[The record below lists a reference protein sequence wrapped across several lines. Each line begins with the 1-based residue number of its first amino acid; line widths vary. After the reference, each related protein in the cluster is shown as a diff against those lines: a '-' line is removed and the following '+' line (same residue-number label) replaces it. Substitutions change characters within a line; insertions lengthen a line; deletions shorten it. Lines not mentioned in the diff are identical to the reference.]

1 MSNMSCQAPFK
12 RGISYKCRTPAID
25 SDVGYHGAEFKPVCC
40 KYSDLS
46 LQNKLLSIMDS
57 GFYNQCIIFGTC
69 EMQLLNLSR
78 IFDCFSRIFGKVVFN
93 LKQCRIQLLQT
104 SHLKAVT
111 SRIRLGTCEI
121 QRLNQVMIKASS
133 ITQNT
138 GRYALIHQA
147 VFIFL

>member
-1 MSNMSCQAPFK
+1 MSCQAPFQ

-25 SDVGYHGAEFKPVCC
+25 SDVGYHGAEFKSVCC

-46 LQNKLLSIMDS
+46 LSKKMLSIMDN
-57 GFYNQCIIFGTC
+57 GFCNQCIIFGTC

-78 IFDCFSRIFGKVVFN
+78 IFDRFSRIFGKVVFN
-93 LKQCRIQLLQT
+93 LKQCRIQLIQT

-111 SRIRLGTCEI
+111 SRIILGTCEI
-121 QRLNQVMIKASS
+121 QRLNQVMITVSS
-133 ITQNT
+133 IPQNT
-138 GRYALIHQA
+138 GRYALIHKA